1 MSVADAPTETGNQA
15 LDAALTYANYGYRVI
30 PIGPGTKHPPLP
42 EWQNQATT
50 NPDTIRLWW
59 RNNPNYGVGIAT
71 GHYNGRWLFC
81 VDVDTGIDK
90 KTGRIKE
97 GDETLADLEA
107 EHGHLPATV
116 EGQSGSGGRHLWF
129 WSPVEITNDQAGQLG
144 IDLDIRGVGGQI
156 VCHPTIHPDTGR
168 SYEWIDSA
176 APDETPAADAPQ
188 WLVDLLTKPTDEQPR
203 RDTPKY
209 VGPARPGDKLRWA
222 DLLENNGATF
232 IGRRMCRRTGHPY
245 ELWARPGAD
254 HTSATLYY
262 GGYDLLKVFTSNWPG
277 LEQGKTYSPFGFY
290 AAIWHQ
296 GDQKAAARHL
306 ANEQQQND
314 LYDLVGGKP
323 EPLEP
328 LTSHGN
334 DQEDEQPADSAEDAP
349 KAGNWQ
355 PADLAAIYA
364 NGLTRPTPTVLTR
377 TDGRGLL
384 YPGRTNT
391 IFGESGAGKTW
402 AMYIAAAQQMG
413 DGNHVIIL
421 DFEDDAVAYLNRMIA
436 LGLPVELV
444 IANSTYYP
452 IGEGATKE
460 DLEVIDAL
468 IAERGTTFVGI
479 DSTGE
484 AIAAQGWNQDKDNEV
499 AMWMGALP
507 RRWARLGPC
516 VCMLDHMPH
525 GGGRE
530 IGSQRKRAGVS
541 GAAWE
546 AIATEPFS
554 KDKAGSLTFKVAK
567 DRGGNYAKGTEQ
579 AVIQFT
585 PEQDGTV
592 MRFEVQDGTGRF
604 VASGVKGIGDYC
616 DAVMAY
622 LEQVGGKAI
631 QTEVRNNVPGD
642 NTAIN
647 HALKRLVAEKRLTL
661 TVVGRCNIYTTKE
674 HGMP

>member
-1 MSVADAPTETGNQA
+1 MTVAEPSTSTGNPA
-15 LDAALTYANYGYRVI
+15 LDAALTYASHGYRVI

-50 NPDTIRLWW
+50 NPETIRLWW
-59 RNNPNYGVGIAT
+59 ANNPRYGVGIAT
-71 GHYNGRWLFC
+71 GSYGDRWLFC
-81 VDVDTGIDK
+81 VDVDTGIDP

-97 GDETLADLEA
+97 GDESLADLEA
-107 EHGHLPATV
+107 EHGPLPTTM

-144 IDLDIRGVGGQI
+144 VDLDIRGIGGQI

-168 SYEWIDSA
+168 PYEWIDGA
-176 APDETPAADAPQ
+176 APDETPAVDAPR
-188 WLVDLLTKPTDEQPR
+188 WLVDILTRPVDTEPR

-209 VGPARPGDKLRWA
+209 VGPARPGDNLRWA
-222 DLLENNGATF
+222 DLLEENGATF
-232 IGRRMCRRTGHPY
+232 LGRRTDRRTGSVY

-290 AAIWHQ
+290 AAIWHD
-296 GDQKAAARHL
+296 GDHNKAARHL
-306 ANEQQQND
+306 AEQQHGD
-314 LYDLVGGKP
+314 LWDLVGGKP
-323 EPLEP
+323 ETPLDAQQ
-328 LTSHGN
+328 H
-334 DQEDEQPADSAEDAP
+334 DQRTDNEPADKPERT
-349 KAGNWQ
+349 GNWQ
-355 PADLAAIYA
+355 PADLAAVYA
-364 NGLTRPTPTVLTR
+364 NGLTRPTPTILTR
-377 TDGRGLL
+377 TDGNGLL

-402 AMYIAAAQQMG
+402 ALYIAAAQQIANG
-413 DGNHVIIL
+413 DHVIIL
-421 DFEDDAVAYLNRMIA
+421 DWEDDAVAYLTRMTA
-436 LGLPVELV
+436 LGMPIELV

-452 IGEGATKE
+452 IGEGAVKE
-460 DLEVIDAL
+460 DLEAIDRI
-468 IAERGTTFVGI
+468 IAERNTSFIGI

-516 VCMLDHMPH
+516 VTMLDHMPH

-541 GAAWE
+541 GAAYE
-546 AIATEPFS
+546 AIATEPFA
-554 KDKAGSLTFKVAK
+554 KGKAGTLTFKVAK

-579 AVIQFT
+579 AVIQFQ
-585 PEQDGTV
+585 PSADGTV
-592 MRFEVQDGTGRF
+592 MAFEVQDGTGRF

-616 DAVMAY
+616 DAVMEFMATAR
-622 LEQVGGKAI
+622 KAN
-631 QTEVRNNVPGD
+631 QTAIRNGVTGD
-642 NTAIN
+642 NNIIN

-661 TVVGRCNIYTTKE
+661 TVIGKQNLYSLGSLETA
-674 HGMP
+674 